1 MLFATQTEL
10 SLQKVQKRRPFGPML
25 KARLARC
32 LTSAFSERL
41 RDLDP
46 LSRFMERY
54 PKHH

>member
-1 MLFATQTEL
+1 
-10 SLQKVQKRRPFGPML
+10 ML

-54 PKHH
+54 P